1 MGNLYQYTA
10 QDSLRFL
17 SQKARV
23 ANSNFVTQELVTSCH
38 DILTTCDDKENVQK
52 VRKKYFHSLFDKDTS
67 ACHLSL
73 ITE

>member
-38 DILTTCDDKENVQK
+38 DILTTCGDGENVQIIRTK
-52 VRKKYFHSLFDKDTS
+52 PAFVV
-67 ACHLSL
+67 
-73 ITE
+73 